1 MASLASALS
10 ICLILAGATRH
21 ASAQSAPYPD
31 RRVTIVIGAAAGAG
45 GDLMVRLLAQK
56 LSDKWRQPVVIENKS
71 GGSGLISA
79 QEALKA
85 PADGYTLYV
94 SNDSPAINP
103 SVKKHL
109 PFDYGQVFSP
119 ISLLALIDFKL
130 LVRRQLPV
138 TSVAALIALARSQPG
153 TLTFASAGAFTSH
166 HLIGERFRAVAG
178 LEVLHVPFRGAMPAV
193 SSVAS
198 GETDYQFT
206 GFTGTSSFIESGQL
220 REIATTGAR
229 RNDASPAL
237 PTVGETLT
245 GFSAY
250 SWFAMW
256 ARSEVPAPIR
266 AKISADVGALM
277 KDPAIVERLR
287 SLGMEAVG
295 GTADELR
302 LFVTQELEKWSVLP
316 PNVREQD

>member
-1 MASLASALS
+1 MWCWASALTVG
-10 ICLILAGATRH
+10 LISAIATLP
-21 ASAQSAPYPD
+21 ASAQSGPYPD
-31 RRVTIVIGAAAGAG
+31 RRVTLAIGAAAGAG

-56 LSDKWRQPVVIENKS
+56 LSYKWHQTVVVENKS

-79 QEALKA
+79 QEVLKA

-94 SNDSPAINP
+94 SNDSPTINP

-119 ISLLALIDFKL
+119 ISLLVLIDFKL

-138 TSVAALIALARSQPG
+138 TNVSELIALAKSQPG
-153 TLTFASAGAFTSH
+153 KLTFASAGAFTSH
-166 HLIGERFRAVAG
+166 HLIGERFRTVAG
-178 LEVLHVPFRGAMPAV
+178 LDVLHVPFRGAMPAV
-193 SSVAS
+193 SSVAT
-198 GETDYQFT
+198 GETDYQLT
-206 GFTGTSSFIESGQL
+206 GFTGTAPFIESGQL
-220 REIATTGAR
+220 REIATTGTQ
-229 RNDASPAL
+229 RNAASPAL

-250 SWFAMW
+250 AWFAMW
-256 ARSEVPAPIR
+256 TRSEVPAPIQ

-277 KDPAIVERLR
+277 KDPAIVERLK

-302 LFVTQELEKWSVLP
+302 LFVA
-316 PNVREQD
+316 